1 MKYTAIVSYTVIA
14 SVEVEAGN
22 FRDAV
27 KEVRRKYHDGEMDS
41 FVQEERKEKTFNILG
56 LSESEWAEKLAEE
69 KPAEKW
75 QPPTFESLR
84 SFLSGND
91 VDIGAILVNYRFH
104 ELINAARKWAGQPV
118 SKWLMDCFLPYSHDR
133 HTGEVVAWA
142 FNDPSDS
149 WAELEKEWNEQW
161 A

>member
-56 LSESEWAEKLAEE
+56 LSESDWVEKLDYLTARGET
-69 KPAEKW
+69 
-75 QPPTFESLR
+75 PPGF
-84 SFLSGND
+84 
-91 VDIGAILVNYRFH
+91 
-104 ELINAARKWAGQPV
+104 
-118 SKWLMDCFLPYSHDR
+118 
-133 HTGEVVAWA
+133 
-142 FNDPSDS
+142 DPD
-149 WAELEKEWNEQW
+149 LGF
-161 A
+161 